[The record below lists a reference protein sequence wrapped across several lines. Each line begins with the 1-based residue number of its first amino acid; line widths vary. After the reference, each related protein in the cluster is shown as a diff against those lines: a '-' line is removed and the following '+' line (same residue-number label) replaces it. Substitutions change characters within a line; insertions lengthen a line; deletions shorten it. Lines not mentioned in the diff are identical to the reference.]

1 MATIE
6 LPAPI
11 EMQMPL
17 VQVLGRRRSRR
28 EFSEQPL
35 DGAILSTLLWA
46 CVGRNSDDDRRTAPS
61 AFNCREVDCFV
72 FDDKGVWLYDPE
84 DNALVQATQGDKR
97 AMTTT
102 AQDYVGMAPITLVLA
117 AVPRASFDP
126 QQVLQAMGKSE
137 EQYAPLMA
145 VTVGFPA

>member
-1 MATIE
+1 M
-6 LPAPI
+6 
-11 EMQMPL
+11 
-17 VQVLGRRRSRR
+17 
-28 EFSEQPL
+28 
-35 DGAILSTLLWA
+35 
-46 CVGRNSDDDRRTAPS
+46 
-61 AFNCREVDCFV
+61 

-117 AVPRASFDP
+117 VSNAKAEPLVGAMGQICRAVDVGAAMQNALLACAAMGLSAVPRASFDP